1 MDDDRIDAA
10 EPHRIAAV
18 LIGDVGNDGWRDRSR
33 AADFYDAKGLVELL
47 GSALGVPAGFRP
59 AGREFLHPARAAEVV
74 VDDAAVGWA
83 GELHPAVL
91 GALDARTG
99 AAFEIDL
106 EPLLKRAVSGEEVYE
121 DVTTYPAVA
130 EDIAVVADRDLSAER
145 VRSTVLGAG
154 GRLLGGAEVFDVYEG
169 EQVPDGKRSLA
180 LRLEF
185 RAPDRTL
192 TDAEVATVRAEIVT
206 ALEGIGADL
215 RG

>member
-1 MDDDRIDAA
+1 M
-10 EPHRIAAV
+10 
-18 LIGDVGNDGWRDRSR
+18 LIGEVGNDGWRDRSR

-91 GALDARTG
+91 GELDARTG

-106 EPLLKRAVSGEEVYE
+106 EPLLEACRHA
-121 DVTTYPAVA
+121 A
-130 EDIAVVADRDLSAER
+130 R
-145 VRSTVLGAG
+145 RSTRTSPPTRPSPRTSRSSPTATSARSGSAPLSSAPAAE
-154 GRLLGGAEVFDVYEG
+154 LLGGAEVFDVYEG

-192 TDAEVATVRAEIVT
+192 TDAEVATVRAEIVA
-206 ALEGIGADL
+206 ALEGIGAEL